1 MEDVLDGEGIRA
13 KATDEAGDTVVYVSE
28 TRRELNL
35 PRRDQDSLLE
45 ESAAS
50 AVGVDGSISRAERT
64 RVDAED
70 DHVRRRV

>member
-1 MEDVLDGEGIRA
+1 MKDVLDGESVRA
-13 KATDEAGDTVVYVSE
+13 KAADEAGDAVVYVSE
-28 TRRELNL
+28 TRGELTL

-45 ESAAS
+45 EGVAPP
-50 AVGVDGSISRAERT
+50 VGVDGSISRAERT